1 MDIEKLM
8 PLSSSSLLFEDTT
21 RRMRKNLNDLL
32 LNVTEKSKRDVRDQK
47 KFIELALI
55 IDKAMVRNNVYL
67 LQL

>member
-8 PLSSSSLLFEDTT
+8 PLPSSSLLFEDTT

-32 LNVTEKSKRDVRDQK
+32 LNVTEKSKRDVRDKQ

-55 IDKAMVRNNVYL
+55 IDKAMVRNNISL